1 MIGGLLQTLWRWLTG
16 GGLGGLVDAYAAKK
30 DSEIERDRLQA
41 DVLKA
46 RIEAEIEGRRN
57 ATEIR
62 KGTAGFWE
70 MRLISFVIAAPFA
83 LHAGAVGLDTTFR
96 FGWGIPAYPP
106 PFDEWEGAILLSFFG
121 VYGLSRGTA
130 AIAAAM
136 LGRRR
141 G

>member
-1 MIGGLLQTLWRWLTG
+1 MIGGILRALGRWLTG
-16 GGLGGLVDAYAAKK
+16 NGLSRLVDAYAAKK
-30 DSEIERDRLQA
+30 DSALERDRLEA
-41 DVLKA
+41 DVIKA
-46 RIEAEIEGRRN
+46 RIEAEVEGRRN

-83 LHAGAVGLDTTFR
+83 LHAAAVGLDTTFGL
-96 FGWGIPAYPP
+96 GWQIAAYPP

-121 VYGLSRGTA
+121 VYGVTRGAA

-141 G
+141 